1 MWRYVARGLALAALA
16 GCNSIGP
23 TTVRLNEEFVL
34 APTESVE
41 VEGTGLSVAFRRVLE
56 DTRCPVEVFCV
67 VAGNGSVELQL
78 FGSAQQNSIVL
89 NTTTTPQTWTDGIY
103 EIRLIDLEPA
113 RKDQQVVKPE
123 DYRARLIVS
132 PKP

>member
-1 MWRYVARGLALAALA
+1 MWRSVAGSLLLAALA
-16 GCNSIGP
+16 GCNSTGP

-67 VAGNGSVELQL
+67 VAGNGSVELQI
-78 FGSAQQNSIVL
+78 FGSAQQNSVVL
-89 NTTTTPQTWTDGIY
+89 NTAEVPQTWTDGNY
-103 EIRLIDLEPA
+103 EIRLIDLEPG
-113 RKDQQVVKPE
+113 RKDQQVVRPE
-123 DYRARLIVS
+123 DYRARLVVA